1 MTPPLTGKQEITA
14 TTSFRTKYTGKR
26 EFWLVLAALTAF
38 YVALL
43 AIGNRRYVWFD
54 ELFTFDF
61 ARSESLGQLWYR
73 VQRFD
78 CNPPTVY
85 LLSRVSMSIF
95 GPTPFGLRFP
105 SMVEFYF
112 GSVAIL
118 LYVRRKANLAFGV
131 VAVLMVWAVAPSLYY
146 AVEAR
151 PYALLFLA
159 FACLLLSW
167 DTAVKGPPRASAFFG
182 ISASTLALALAHV
195 FAPFTLFAFVVAEV
209 VRFRRRRIP
218 DYPLWAALFVPMLSM
233 LLYIPLIRSYGGI
246 VFPALASYN
255 TIVVFFEDTFGASI
269 MGFVLLAALLVP
281 LREIPEEPLPRFS
294 AEELALLGCMVSS
307 PILLN
312 LVLMHR
318 HGMFYNRYGI
328 TSQVAILAALA
339 IFIAYRLRLNR
350 FAAYAAAIVLVLT
363 ILKLQVWHPLL
374 YPDPV
379 KTDALMSVRPNLPIV
394 VGEGQVFMEMNQ
406 RENQSFLDRLYFL
419 KDQQASLQ
427 YAHSNYFQDFEA
439 PDVLQKAG
447 FPFTANVVPYAGF
460 VREHQQFLLLGNPR
474 GWVFLKLRAS
484 GASIS
489 FFGDYGDAMPY
500 MDRTLYLVRMPSADS
515 PRE

>member
-1 MTPPLTGKQEITA
+1 MMPRAVDEQQTAPTPNYSTRNSSEVRL
-14 TTSFRTKYTGKR
+14 
-26 EFWLVLAALTAF
+26 WLVIAALTAL
-38 YVALL
+38 YVTVV

-85 LLSRVSMSIF
+85 LLSRISMSIF

-118 LYVRRKANLAFGV
+118 LYVRRKASLAFGV
-131 VAVLMVWAVAPSLYY
+131 VAVLMLWAVAPSLYY

-151 PYALLFLA
+151 PYALLFLS

-167 DTAVKGPPRASAFFG
+167 DTAIKGPPRGWAFFG

-195 FAPFTLFAFVVAEV
+195 FAPFTLFAFVIAQI

-218 DYPLWAALFVPMLSM
+218 DYPLWAALFLPMLSM

-246 VFPALASYN
+246 VFPAVASYN

-281 LREIPEEPLPRFS
+281 LRDTPEESLPHFS
-294 AEELALLGCMVSS
+294 AEELALLGCMALG

-339 IFIAYRLRLNR
+339 IYIAYRLRLNR
-350 FAAYAAAIVLVLT
+350 FAAYAAATVLVLA

-374 YPDPV
+374 YPEPA
-379 KTDALMSVRPNLPIV
+379 KTGALMSVRPDLPIV

-406 RENQSFLDRLYFL
+406 RENQLFLDRLYFL
-419 KDQQASLQ
+419 KDHQASLQ
-427 YAHSNYFQDFEA
+427 YSRSNYFQDFEA

-447 FPFTANVVPYAGF
+447 FPFTANVAPYAGF
-460 VREHQQFLLLGNPR
+460 VREHQQFLLLGSPR
-474 GWVFLKLRAS
+474 EWIFLKLRAS
-484 GASIS
+484 GASIA